1 MALKPEEVKAQV
13 EALGGKQ
20 AKRKKLKAEPEG
32 TSEKKLPGDLR
43 KGLEA
48 HFGGNLGK
56 VRVHVGGNAKD
67 VCKEL
72 KAKAFTVGN
81 NIYVMKPAFAKD
93 TDLLAH
99 ELTHVLQKGK
109 GKMPKAKDGV
119 ALTSK

>member
-1 MALKPEEVKAQV
+1 MWC
-13 EALGGKQ
+13 
-20 AKRKKLKAEPEG
+20 
-32 TSEKKLPGDLR
+32 
-43 KGLEA
+43 
-48 HFGGNLGK
+48 
-56 VRVHVGGNAKD
+56 RVYVGGNAKD

-109 GKMPKAKDGV
+109 SKMPKAKDGV